1 MNLVVFHPSGKKT
14 RSDGRQTLLQ
24 MARALDI
31 PIQSSCGGKRK
42 CGKCKVIIEHIQGE
56 IPAPSEREKK
66 VLGRL
71 IEKGCRLACE
81 TVLTCGVHIRIPD
94 ESLIQE
100 PVILTAD
107 TGQTIHFHL
116 RPAVKLFY
124 LEVPEPELEGITADG
139 ERLLEGLKKT
149 YGLPIKALDLQVLKK
164 LPQALGREKGLTAFI
179 RNKKELL
186 AIMPGKKE
194 RWFGV
199 AIDIGTTTLVTY
211 LYDLHNGERLAV
223 RAGLNPQVAFGDDL
237 ISRISFCQ
245 SRPDGLET
253 LRTCL
258 IHDLNRLLTEAA
270 EEAGIDPK
278 EILEATIVGNTAMH
292 HFFTGLNPR
301 HLALAPFPP
310 VIRTSMDISAQDLE
324 LGINPAAN
332 VHLLPLK
339 AGFVGSDIIAGIL
352 ASRLNKA
359 KAPALFMDLGT
370 NGEIVI
376 GWKKRLTC
384 CSTAAGPAFE
394 GGHIRWG
401 MRASPGAIDEVRLDP
416 ETLQVTWKTIQNEKP
431 LGLCGS
437 GIISALAEMIRHGII
452 LARGHFNKDIQHPR
466 LRKGAEGMEFVL
478 VWAEE
483 TARNQDIVLTQKDV
497 AEVQLAKAA
506 VYAGSV
512 LLSEMVAEK
521 SINKILLAGAFGNYV
536 HPEDARVLGLFPEW
550 PDLVFRVMGNTAGQ
564 GASLVLL
571 DSGKRKEAERIAR
584 KMEYLE
590 LATHP
595 RFQEMFV
602 SGLFFR
608 SAKDYKERR

>member
-1 MNLVVFHPSGKKT
+1 
-14 RSDGRQTLLQ
+14 
-24 MARALDI
+24 
-31 PIQSSCGGKRK
+31 
-42 CGKCKVIIEHIQGE
+42 
-56 IPAPSEREKK
+56 
-66 VLGRL
+66 
-71 IEKGCRLACE
+71 
-81 TVLTCGVHIRIPD
+81 
-94 ESLIQE
+94 
-100 PVILTAD
+100 
-107 TGQTIHFHL
+107 
-116 RPAVKLFY
+116 
-124 LEVPEPELEGITADG
+124 
-139 ERLLEGLKKT
+139 
-149 YGLPIKALDLQVLKK
+149 
-164 LPQALGREKGLTAFI
+164 
-179 RNKKELL
+179 
-186 AIMPGKKE
+186 
-194 RWFGV
+194 
-199 AIDIGTTTLVTY
+199 
-211 LYDLHNGERLAV
+211 
-223 RAGLNPQVAFGDDL
+223 
-237 ISRISFCQ
+237 
-245 SRPDGLET
+245 
-253 LRTCL
+253 
-258 IHDLNRLLTEAA
+258 
-270 EEAGIDPK
+270 
-278 EILEATIVGNTAMH
+278 
-292 HFFTGLNPR
+292 
-301 HLALAPFPP
+301 
-310 VIRTSMDISAQDLE
+310 
-324 LGINPAAN
+324 
-332 VHLLPLK
+332 
-339 AGFVGSDIIAGIL
+339 
-352 ASRLNKA
+352 
-359 KAPALFMDLGT
+359 
-370 NGEIVI
+370 
-376 GWKKRLTC
+376 
-384 CSTAAGPAFE
+384 
-394 GGHIRWG
+394 

-602 SGLFFR
+602 SGLFFP
-608 SAKDYKERR
+608 SAIDYKERR